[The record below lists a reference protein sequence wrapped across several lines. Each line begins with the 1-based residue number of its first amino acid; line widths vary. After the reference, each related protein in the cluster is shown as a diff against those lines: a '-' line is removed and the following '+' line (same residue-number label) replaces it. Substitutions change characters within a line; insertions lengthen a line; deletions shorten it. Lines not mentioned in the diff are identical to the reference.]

1 MFKDHCA
8 HAPVLFQY
16 VFHEVWCL
24 WKILKMLLGAA
35 VRLGRKEDEID
46 KIHYYSK

>member
-16 VFHEVWCL
+16 VFHEVWYP
-24 WKILKMLLGAA
+24 WEVIQMVLGAA
-35 VRLGRKEDEID
+35 VRLERKEDEID
-46 KIHYYSK
+46 KIQIFL